1 MAWDEW
7 EQLKAEAAE
16 RRQNGEGA
24 TGPASA
30 HMRLNHV
37 ADAGAGGGG
46 RPDIDIKT
54 HGVHGAADDT
64 ETLSRQAMQRLSHSL
79 DSSDEVYGAHY
90 GYGWLSPLQLKVC
103 ALDWEDHM
111 VSLAKQLGD
120 LSAKLKDSAQG
131 YDRADAEAEAR
142 LHAAVQDLGKA

>member
-7 EQLKAEAAE
+7 EQLKAEAAQ
-16 RRQNGEGA
+16 RRQSGDGA
-24 TGPASA
+24 AGT

-37 ADAGAGGGG
+37 PDAGAGGG

-54 HGVHGAADDT
+54 QGVHGAADDT
-64 ETLSRQAMQRLSHSL
+64 ETLSRQAMRRLSHSL
-79 DSSDEVYGAHY
+79 DTSDEVYGAHY
-90 GYGWLSPLQLKVC
+90 GNGWLSPVQLKVC
-103 ALDWEDHM
+103 ALNWEEHM

-120 LSAKLKDSAQG
+120 LSAKLRDSAQG
-131 YDRADAEAEAR
+131 YDSADAEAEAR